1 MIEKI
6 KNSAF
11 ASYLLIL
18 LMYVVATLVGL
29 FVFSLNQNGQDIL
42 FLFFADVAATV
53 VIWLFGVWFSNSSIY
68 DPYWS
73 VAPPIILTF
82 LAYYYGIFTLPA
94 ILLLVAIWFWAIR
107 LTANWAYTFPNLT
120 HQDWRYTQLRT
131 ENPGKW
137 QMVNFMG
144 IHFLPTCVVFAAMVP
159 AFYLLQIETTAN
171 IGTYLAFALCLC
183 AALLQLI
190 SDIQMHRFRKQKKGR
205 ICNEGLWKYSRHPN
219 YLGEVLLWWGVY
231 FILLSVAP
239 QYWWTIFG
247 PLTNNLLFLFVSIPM
262 MEKRQLENKPE
273 YVEYAKVT
281 SRLLLLPVK
290 KMIND

>member
-6 KNSAF
+6 KKSAV
-11 ASYLLIL
+11 ASYLLIF
-18 LMYVVATLVGL
+18 LMYVVATWVGL
-29 FVFSLNQNGQDIL
+29 LVFSLNKNEQDIL
-42 FLFFADVAATV
+42 FLFLADVAATV

-82 LAYYYGIFTLPA
+82 LAYYYGVFSLPA

-107 LTANWAYTFPNLT
+107 LTGNWAYTFPNLT
-120 HQDWRYTQLRT
+120 HQDWRYTQLRA

-159 AFYLLQIETTAN
+159 AFYLLRIEATAN
-171 IGTYLAFALCLC
+171 IGTYLAFALCLF
-183 AALLQLI
+183 AALLQLV
-190 SDIQMHRFRKQKKGR
+190 SDIQMHRFRKQKKGK

-219 YLGEVLLWWGVY
+219 YLGEVLLWWGIY
-231 FILLSVAP
+231 FILISVAP
-239 QYWWTIFG
+239 QYWWTVFG

-262 MEKRQLENKPE
+262 MEKRQLNSKPE
-273 YVEYAKVT
+273 YVEYAEMT
-281 SRLLLLPVK
+281 NRLLLLPRK
-290 KMIND
+290 RS